1 MLQSDLSPTLL
12 GQEAPVVSPRVSPRH
27 LHLDGDGG
35 AGGGRGDL
43 PRASLSGPGDHLGWN
58 VVQLSSG
65 SEISRVTPVTGL
77 LAGKGIYFHIGHVI

>member
-1 MLQSDLSPTLL
+1 MLL
-12 GQEAPVVSPRVSPRH
+12 GGLGVVVICRSRHKQTTKRQEQTIECRI
-27 LHLDGDGG
+27 LG